1 MEILNYTEDIF
12 NVLSRGGFIANNS
25 VSAKTRR
32 LYDAIEERQQDYH
45 DYFSGIGFLLE
56 GGDGY
61 FFFARREQKVD
72 LQRKLEAAAKW
83 IDILTFLKTYNT
95 AFGSGHVF
103 TAADIVVRINCDME
117 LKELA
122 SKLYSEKK
130 NYEDTVEKLVGELER
145 MGFIESQNELERT
158 WKVLA
163 SFHYIEELVDCIT
176 ISEDTDNEIP
186 E

>member
-12 NVLSRGGFIANNS
+12 NVLIRGGFIANNS

-32 LYDAIEERQQDYH
+32 LYESIEEHQQDYH
-45 DYFSGIGFLLE
+45 DYFCGIGFLLE
-56 GGDGY
+56 SGDGY
-61 FFFARREQKVD
+61 FFFTRNEQRVD

-95 AFGSGHVF
+95 AFGSGLVF

-117 LKELA
+117 LKEIG

-130 NYEDTVEKLVGELER
+130 SYEDIVEKLIGELER
-145 MGFIESQNELERT
+145 MGFIESQNELEKT

-163 SFHYIEELVDCIT
+163 SFHYIEELVDCIN
-176 ISEDTDNEIP
+176 ILDDADNEIP